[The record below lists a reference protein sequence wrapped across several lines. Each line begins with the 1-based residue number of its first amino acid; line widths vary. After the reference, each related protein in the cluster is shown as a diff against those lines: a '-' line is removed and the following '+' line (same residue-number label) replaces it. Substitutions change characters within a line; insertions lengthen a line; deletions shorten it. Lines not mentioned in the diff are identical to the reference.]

1 MVRCEKQVC
10 SDLKFKKFQRKNTKN
25 KQIEI
30 IGETIIRILIIQ
42 VGKSFLKNDNS
53 IIK

>member
-10 SDLKFKKFQRKNTKN
+10 SDLKSKKFHRKNTKN

-30 IGETIIRILIIQ
+30 IGETIILILIIQ